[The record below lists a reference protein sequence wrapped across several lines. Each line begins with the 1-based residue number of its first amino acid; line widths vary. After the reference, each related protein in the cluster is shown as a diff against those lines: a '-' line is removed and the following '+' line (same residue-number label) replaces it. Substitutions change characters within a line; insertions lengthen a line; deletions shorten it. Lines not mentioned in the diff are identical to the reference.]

1 MQYLLLAILSI
12 IVYAEV
18 LPTISLGFE
27 WIRTWIAAKI
37 AIIQLETAQMQE
49 DLQESQER
57 LEKQSSHAIGFA
69 VPTEMIDEEDEY
81 YE

>member
-1 MQYLLLAILSI
+1 MNYLLLAVLSI

-27 WIRTWIAAKI
+27 WLRTWIAAKI
-37 AIIQLETAQMQE
+37 AIIQVRTAQMQE
-49 DLQESQER
+49 DLQEAQER

-69 VPTEMIDEEDEY
+69 VPSQRDDEEE
-81 YE
+81 EWEE

>member
-1 MQYLLLAILSI
+1 MNYLLLAVLSI

-57 LEKQSSHAIGFA
+57 LEKQSSHAIGFV
-69 VPTEMIDEEDEY
+69 VPSQDNDDEEEW
-81 YE
+81 EE

>member
-1 MQYLLLAILSI
+1 MNYLLLAILSI

-27 WIRTWIAAKI
+27 WLRTWIAAKI
-37 AIIQLETAQMQE
+37 TIIQLRTAQMQE
-49 DLQESQER
+49 DLQETQER
-57 LEKQSSHAIGFA
+57 LEKQSSNAIGFA
-69 VPTEMIDEEDEY
+69 VPTEMVDEEDEY

>member
-1 MQYLLLAILSI
+1 MNYLLLAVLSI

-37 AIIQLETAQMQE
+37 ATIQLETPQMQE

-57 LEKQSSHAIGFA
+57 LEKQSSHAIGFVA
-69 VPTEMIDEEDEY
+69 PSQDNDDEEEWD
-81 YE
+81 